1 MSLSPSLMPVTCALP
16 PTASAS
22 PLSLSLLHCSGCC
35 CCHHHLRSV
44 DDHPPPSPAGDDDGG
59 HRRDDVGSR
68 ARLHRFIHSAR
79 RRRSRR
85 GRCCCSPADPSFRPA
100 AETWG
105 RCGVAWGDPWVWHG
119 GWVQVVGVGSQHST
133 LAITW
138 CCRKNQRRQLSAVH
152 HHRCSTLLGERGGP
166 IEGRDEDR
174 LGAYTRRV
182 SERERERK
190 ATRASGQ
197 SEKRRSIPCSGEGS
211 SSSGS
216 RD

>member
-44 DDHPPPSPAGDDDGG
+44 DGHPPPSPAGDDDGG

-138 CCRKNQRRQLSAVH
+138 C
-152 HHRCSTLLGERGGP
+152 
-166 IEGRDEDR
+166 
-174 LGAYTRRV
+174 RV
-182 SERERERK
+182 S
-190 ATRASGQ
+190 ATSASETELPALVALVESHMRARTPSAPICFSRFSSIAPSAASWWSIFQ
-197 SEKRRSIPCSGEGS
+197 SPE
-211 SSSGS
+211 
-216 RD
+216 